1 MSSSRGRR
9 QLGSEERPGCPAPW
23 RRGVVSAVAASGAAV
38 GLVLGGIEAAFLY
51 YIPRFSGLTKPDV
64 RGAIWVVTPLANA
77 PLSALVGL
85 GLGWIAVLP
94 RRQWPR
100 WQGAWAAVGSG
111 LAATYLG
118 WMFVWFRIGRGIL
131 VPSPSSSLSPAKYI
145 ALTLAS
151 YFLLGFLGYAAVLRW
166 LFRRVRQY
174 VSGADNWNIR
184 WLWFADGAVLVA
196 LSLAL
201 IATSLRTSQPL
212 SASHPSPRAAS
223 PRNNVVVVVMDTV
236 RADHLSCYGYPRPT
250 TPNLDKLA
258 AEGVLFEQAVAPTSW
273 TLPSLASIS
282 TGLLPHQHGAAWWRA
297 MASQPMTLAKILKAR
312 GYETAAF
319 NANPSFGLAGWGLD
333 QGFDT
338 YADAREW
345 LRHNFAAT
353 FAGQSIYQALFQ
365 QFVSFNEF
373 DHLNAGEINHQ
384 VMTWLRHRSGR
395 PYFLFINYMDAHR
408 PYLPP
413 APYDHRFGRI
423 PKSVLWR
430 IEYAMNDGRLSRPLS
445 AEELQDVID
454 GYDNSLR
461 YLDEQIARLLVALR
475 ALPDAARTFVIVTS
489 DHGEGFGEHGT
500 YDHGWNLNREVLHV
514 PLLVIG
520 PQVPAGRHIAS
531 AVPLYELFAT
541 VLHLAL
547 PDAGAPVRRAS
558 LSQFWMPDGGQQ
570 IAATPVLSELA
581 YPKRDRS
588 LVAELSLCDGRWHY
602 VLSSG
607 GHVQVF
613 DWEKD
618 VSEARNLA
626 DSAGFQTVLEQLHL
640 ETESI
645 LARSTFPWRNFDY
658 FQPLDQ
664 PGTPFFRRATANRD
678 AFRPIGW
685 PAGSSQAFFTEQS
698 PEVTTPPTPSEEDLL
713 RSLPYH

>member
-1 MSSSRGRR
+1 
-9 QLGSEERPGCPAPW
+9 
-23 RRGVVSAVAASGAAV
+23 
-38 GLVLGGIEAAFLY
+38 VLGGIEAAFLY

-166 LFRRVRQY
+166 LFRRVRLY